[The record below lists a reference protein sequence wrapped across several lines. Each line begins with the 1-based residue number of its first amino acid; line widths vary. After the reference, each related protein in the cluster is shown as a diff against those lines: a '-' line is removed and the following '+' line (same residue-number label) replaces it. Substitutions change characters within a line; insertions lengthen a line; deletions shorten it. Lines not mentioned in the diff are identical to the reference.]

1 LEIAFLA
8 LALIFYTTGVVFS
21 FFGTTRD
28 SPRLHRLSAAVLSVA
43 WAFHLGA
50 ILRRGWTDGAP
61 PLANTAEFL
70 MVLGWVVLTL
80 HLLVWLR
87 WRVDIAGLVLP
98 PLAELMVI
106 VSIGLAPGASAPEP
120 YSATPW
126 WFVVH
131 TGASTLGLAALGVAF
146 AMSLIFLVQDRALKS
161 KRSFR
166 LLERLPSLDTC
177 DRIGQD
183 AILWGFP
190 LLTLGIVTGF
200 VRTMTI
206 YGKLWMASPKQVF
219 PLVAWV
225 LFALL
230 IYFRTARGIRGRKS
244 AYVTIAA
251 FLIGLLTIVGIAR

>member
-1 LEIAFLA
+1 LEIAILA
-8 LALIFYTTGVVFS
+8 PALLFYTIGILFS

-28 SPRLHRLSAAVLSVA
+28 SARLYRLSAASLTAA
-43 WAFHLGA
+43 WVFHLVA
-50 ILRRGWTDGAP
+50 IVRLGWVSGGV
-61 PLANTAEFL
+61 PLANTGEFL
-70 MVLGWVVLTL
+70 LALGWVVLTL

-98 PLAELMVI
+98 PLAQLMVI
-106 VSIGLAPGASAPEP
+106 ASIGLAEGSSAPEP
-120 YSATPW
+120 HGATSW

-146 AMSLIFLVQDRALKS
+146 AMSLIFIVQDRALKS
-161 KRSFR
+161 KSSFG
-166 LLERLPSLDTC
+166 LLERLPSLETC

-200 VRTMTI
+200 VRSMAV
-206 YGKLWMASPKQVF
+206 YGTLWIASPKQIF

-230 IYFRTARGIRGRKS
+230 IYTRLARGIRGRKS